1 MPSEPPPFENA
12 KVCAFCSAG
21 FTLVKRKHHCRNC
34 GKTAC
39 DTCSTK
45 EALIP
50 AFGFVQPVRVCNP
63 CYDVLS
69 RPPGGAKAET
79 PKVGATTAAAS
90 PAPAAEPKKAA
101 SSSERKVSNCTCG
114 LPLCTCAPDETKDET
129 TTEEAAAQPKSEAV
143 KPQPKPV
150 AKPAPA
156 ATPSFFNGFGN
167 PQTAKYDLKGDL
179 NEQCKD
185 AVKSR
190 DTAGV
195 KLLLEAKADAKFVD
209 SRGNSL
215 VHLAAMFDKY
225 DMVKLLCE
233 HGADIYQTN
242 PAGER
247 PIDLAPPSLQF
258 KMQQLQPKK

>member
-1 MPSEPPPFENA
+1 MPSEPPAFENA
-12 KVCAFCSAG
+12 KVCAFCSSG
-21 FTLVKRKHHCRNC
+21 FSLVKRKHHCRNC
-34 GKTAC
+34 GRTAC

-50 AFGFVQPVRVCNP
+50 AFGFTQPVRVCNP

-69 RPPGGAKAET
+69 RPPGGKGPES
-79 PKVGATTAAAS
+79 PKVGGTSAA
-90 PAPAAEPKKAA
+90 PTPTAEPKKAA
-101 SSSERKVSNCTCG
+101 SSSEKKVSNCTCG
-114 LPLCTCAPDETKDET
+114 MPLCICAPDAEAKDET
-129 TTEEAAAQPKSEAV
+129 TEESAGPPKEAPAV
-143 KPQPKPV
+143 KPQPKP
-150 AKPAPA
+150 APKPAPA

-233 HGADIYQTN
+233 HGADVYQAN

-247 PIDLAPPSLQF
+247 PIDLAPQSLQL
-258 KMQQLQPKK
+258 KMQALQPKQ

>member
-1 MPSEPPPFENA
+1 M
-12 KVCAFCSAG
+12 
-21 FTLVKRKHHCRNC
+21 
-34 GKTAC
+34 
-39 DTCSTK
+39 
-45 EALIP
+45 
-50 AFGFVQPVRVCNP
+50 
-63 CYDVLS
+63 
-69 RPPGGAKAET
+69 
-79 PKVGATTAAAS
+79 
-90 PAPAAEPKKAA
+90 
-101 SSSERKVSNCTCG
+101 
-114 LPLCTCAPDETKDET
+114 PLCICAPDEIKEEKSESASTPK
-129 TTEEAAAQPKSEAV
+129 EAAK
-143 KPQPKPV
+143 PKPV
-150 AKPAPA
+150 AKPATTS

-167 PQTAKYDLKGDL
+167 TQSAKYDLKGDL

-195 KLLLEAKADAKFVD
+195 KLLLEAKADGKFVD

-247 PIDLAPPSLQF
+247 AIDLAPPALQF